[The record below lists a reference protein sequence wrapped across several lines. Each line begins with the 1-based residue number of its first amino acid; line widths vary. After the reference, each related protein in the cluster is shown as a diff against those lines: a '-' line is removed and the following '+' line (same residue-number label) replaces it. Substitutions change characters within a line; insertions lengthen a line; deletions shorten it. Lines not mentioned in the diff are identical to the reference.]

1 MNLVQISEH
10 LKDVPMQALA
20 VYANGKDPMVP
31 AYMATGEMQRRET
44 MKQRSAA
51 SQQAGQGQK
60 PTVKEQIE
68 QKAGLMSLQAQQQ
81 QQAQQQM
88 MQQAQA
94 QPMPTPPQTPQ
105 PSMQEEEQPEFAMGG
120 IAQLPVNYD
129 FANGGIIAF
138 AGPDGSKVPVVE
150 ETEEEKKMRVMQ
162 ELLSKGNMPMPSDPQ
177 KAGLQALVEQPPKD
191 TRPGANIPGM
201 YDTTAADIV
210 KTRLTPRT
218 MQEVFANQTEA
229 DKLAGVTG
237 KYGEEQMKRYGEEDA
252 QYKEM
257 LKNRE
262 FNNTLALL
270 SGMGRGG
277 LGGAAPAYLQNQ
289 ASQQAADIAQ
299 KRRMNELYGNVEA
312 KQREEAMAKSKGALG
327 SVETER
333 TQVGDIASRMATTQ
347 IASQTEFA
355 KEAINNKNQLDRQEL
370 QFKKDI
376 QLAKDKQASE
386 LDLQKIREAH
396 DFKVEELRRKNA
408 KDLEQFR
415 QNAPPE
421 EQKNLNAYLA
431 RWKKNPA
438 NKNKPETDGVD
449 DYFSARSGGQF
460 TEGRQNLIGL
470 HNLQVNYAQQLKT
483 LSEDLTMDQKTKAAK
498 IKALTDK
505 LDDVNLR
512 IEGKVGL
519 PSLTGTAPPPPPGS
533 KVD

>member
-20 VYANGKDPMVP
+20 AYANGKDPMVP

-60 PTVKEQIE
+60 PTIKEQIE

-129 FANGGIIAF
+129 FASGGIIAF
-138 AGPDGSKVPVVE
+138 AGPDGSQVPVVE
-150 ETEEEKKMRVMQ
+150 ETEEEKKLRIMQ
-162 ELLSKGNMPMPSDPQ
+162 GLLSKGNMPMPQDAQ
-177 KAGLQALVEQPPKD
+177 GLKSLETQPPKD
-191 TRPGANIPGM
+191 TRPGANIPGIN
-201 YDTTAADIV
+201 DPTAANIV
-210 KTRLTPRT
+210 KDRLAKSKTI
-218 MQEVFANQTEA
+218 QDVFADQAEA

-270 SGMGRGG
+270 SGIGRGG
-277 LGGAAPAYLQNQ
+277 LGGAAPAYLQSQ
-289 ASQQAADIAQ
+289 AAQQAADIAQ
-299 KRRMNELYGNVEA
+299 KRRMNQMYGDVEA
-312 KQREEAMAKSKGALG
+312 KQREEAVAKSKGALG

-333 TQVGDIASRMATTQ
+333 TQVGDIAKTMAAEQ
-347 IASQTEFA
+347 IRTLTAFET
-355 KEAINNKNQLDRQEL
+355 EAINNKNALDRQEL

-376 QLAKDKQASE
+376 QLAKDRQASE
-386 LDLQKIREAH
+386 IDLQKIREAH

-408 KDLEQFR
+408 NDLERFR
-415 QNAPPE
+415 QSAPPE

-431 RWKKNPA
+431 RWKKNPE
-438 NKNKPETDGVD
+438 NKDKPETDGVD
-449 DYFSARSGGQF
+449 AYFSAKYGGQ
-460 TEGRQNLIGL
+460 
-470 HNLQVNYAQQLKT
+470 LKG
-483 LSEDLTMDQKTKAAK
+483 E
-498 IKALTDK
+498 K
-505 LDDVNLR
+505 LDQVRANQLLVSLQTQLEKDFQLT
-512 IEGKVGL
+512 EEEKKVIRKKIVEQQKKLEDPTGGGAQRGL
-519 PSLTGTAPPPPPGS
+519 PSLSGGN
-533 KVD
+533 VDTNNPLLK

>member
-20 VYANGKDPMVP
+20 AYANGKDPMVP
-31 AYMATGEMQRRET
+31 AYMATGEMQRREA

-60 PTVKEQIE
+60 PTIKEQIE

-129 FANGGIIAF
+129 FASGGIIAF
-138 AGPDGSKVPVVE
+138 AGEDGSQVPVVE
-150 ETEEEKKMRVMQ
+150 ETEEEKKLRVMQ
-162 ELLSKGNMPMPSDPQ
+162 ELLSKGNIPMSQDAQ
-177 KAGLQALVEQPPKD
+177 GLKSLVAQPPKD

-210 KTRLTPRT
+210 KKRLTPRT
-218 MQEVFANQTEA
+218 MQEVFANQAEA
-229 DKLAGVTG
+229 DRLAGVTG
-237 KYGEEQMKRYGEEDA
+237 KYGDEQMKRYAEEEA

-270 SGMGRGG
+270 SGIGQGG
-277 LGGAAPAYLQNQ
+277 LGGAAPAYLQSQ
-289 ASQQAADIAQ
+289 AAQQAADIAQ
-299 KRRMNELYGNVEA
+299 KRRMNELRGNIDA
-312 KQREEAMAKSKGALG
+312 KQREEAMGKSKGALG
-327 SVETER
+327 SVEAER
-333 TQVGDIASRMATTQ
+333 TQIGDIAKTMASTQ
-347 IASQTEFA
+347 MSSQVEFE

-376 QLAKDKQASE
+376 QLAKDRQASE
-386 LDLQKIREAH
+386 LELQKIREAH

-408 KDLEQFR
+408 NDLERFR
-415 QNAPPE
+415 QSAPPE

-438 NKNKPETDGVD
+438 NKDKPETDGVTQ
-449 DYFSARSGGQF
+449 YFSDRLGGQF
-460 TEGRQNLIGL
+460 KENKTDVTGLNQLLTSYQKQLEDITLPEAEKARIRAAVIKTQKDLEVAIGR
-470 HNLQVNYAQQLKT
+470 
-483 LSEDLTMDQKTKAAK
+483 
-498 IKALTDK
+498 
-505 LDDVNLR
+505 
-512 IEGKVGL
+512 GL
-519 PSLTGTAPPPPPGS
+519 PSLTDGKVVDFGS
-533 KVD
+533 LK